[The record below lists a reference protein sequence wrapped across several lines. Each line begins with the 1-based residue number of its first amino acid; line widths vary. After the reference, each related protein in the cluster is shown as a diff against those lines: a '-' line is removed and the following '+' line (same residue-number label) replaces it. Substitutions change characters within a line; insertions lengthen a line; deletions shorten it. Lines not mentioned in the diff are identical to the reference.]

1 MDIGLLTSW
10 SMVQSMALCGLAG
23 LLTVWWSRNAAAGQP
38 DSDPAHAPRETKQA
52 DAASTRSKLS
62 LTGRCRRLHSSLH
75 SDPSLSK
82 PFNAN

>member
-1 MDIGLLTSW
+1 MDNGLLTSW

-23 LLTVWWSRNAAAGQP
+23 LLTVWWSRNAAGGQP
-38 DSDPAHAPRETKQA
+38 DSDPPRETKQA

-82 PFNAN
+82 SFNAN